1 MSIASKVK
9 SQFPK
14 LRKLAPKLLLAR
26 AIVCCRAR
34 RESPLHEWHLLAL
47 WHSSAE
53 SLFVPFPSA
62 VPYRCRLSHLSLPSL
77 TDSLSD
83 ILWPKS
89 ETHRVLRSRNPWLG
103 YTSIGAWLSF
113 PTNRARGAL
122 YVSRKQELLHFDTSD
137 DYPYKTSLIHTKSNT
152 R

>member
-1 MSIASKVK
+1 VSIASKVK
-9 SQFPK
+9 SQLPK

-89 ETHRVLRSRNPWLG
+89 ETHRVLRSRNLG
-103 YTSIGAWLSF
+103 LATHQLGLAVVSHK
-113 PTNRARGAL
+113 PCARCTICLTKA
-122 YVSRKQELLHFDTSD
+122 RIAPFRHF
-137 DYPYKTSLIHTKSNT
+137 